1 MDIKDTKTAEN
12 LRKALAGES
21 IARNKYTY
29 FAMAARDS
37 GDEEIAAAFEQMANN
52 EMTHAKFWFEL
63 LNGKPTDTRECLT
76 QAAMGEYSEWHDMYP
91 GFAAQAR
98 EEGLEEIAV
107 MFEKVA
113 AIERSHEGRFMTLL
127 AKLTQTAPEQ
137 APVREDVRETS
148 APRQK
153 KMGYRC
159 QFCGAVFEERPDIC
173 DTCQAIGAFELVEYY
188 E

>member
-1 MDIKDTKTAEN
+1 MPLKGTKTEEN
-12 LRKALAGES
+12 LLKALAGES

-29 FAMAARDS
+29 YAQVAREN
-37 GDEEIAAAFEQMANN
+37 GDTHIAEAFEQMAKN
-52 EMTHAKFWFEL
+52 EMMHARFWFEAL
-63 LNGKPTDTRECLT
+63 YGKPESTDACLM
-76 QAAMGEYSEWHDMYP
+76 QAAQGEYSEWHDMYP

-98 EEGLEEIAV
+98 EEGLEEIAL

-127 AKLTQTAPEQ
+127 AQMTRTAPEQ
-137 APVREDVRETS
+137 APGPARQEGS

-153 KMGYRC
+153 KTGYRC
-159 QFCGAVFEERPDIC
+159 QFCGAVFEKRPDVC
-173 DTCQAIGAFELVEYY
+173 DVCQAIGAFELVDYY